1 MKLVPNGEGS
11 WTIVSLRVDMEA
23 IGDILIVRLDG
34 ELDHHTSE
42 VLRSQMEGQI
52 NDTDVRHVLLSLK
65 NLHFMDSSGLGVI
78 LGRYKQITARG
89 GDMIVCSINPVIYRL
104 FELSG
109 LFKIIKVKDSE
120 EEALHILGVA

>member
-1 MKLVPNGEGS
+1 M
-11 WTIVSLRVDMEA
+11 SLRIDMES
-23 IGDILIVRLDG
+23 IGDVLIVRLDG
-34 ELDHHTSE
+34 ELDHHTADQ
-42 VLRSQMEGQI
+42 LRGQMEKEI
-52 NDTDVRHVLLSLK
+52 NKGNALHVLLSLK

-109 LFKIIKVKDSE
+109 LFKIMKIKESE

>member
-1 MKLVPNGEGS
+1 
-11 WTIVSLRVDMEA
+11 
-23 IGDILIVRLDG
+23 
-34 ELDHHTSE
+34 
-42 VLRSQMEGQI
+42 
-52 NDTDVRHVLLSLK
+52 
-65 NLHFMDSSGLGVI
+65 MDSSGLGVI

-109 LFKIIKVKDSE
+109 MFKIIKVKDSE

>member
-1 MKLVPNGEGS
+1 M
-11 WTIVSLRVDMEA
+11 SLQVDMET
-23 IGDILIVRLDG
+23 IGEILIVRLEG
-34 ELDHHTSE
+34 ELDHHTAE
-42 VLRSQMEGQI
+42 LLRSKMEKEI
-52 NDTDVRHVLLSLK
+52 NESDVRHILLSLK

-78 LGRYKQITARG
+78 LGRYKQISSRG

-120 EEALHILGVA
+120 QEALHVLGVA